1 MMKPFL
7 YLTSALAVMALAF
20 WAYRENYATQ
30 RALRDLATAQDAI
43 ADLRE
48 EIAMQKAEWAY
59 LNRPERLRAL
69 ATANF
74 DALQLLPLE
83 PDQLGEAQA
92 VAFPTPP
99 GPATGADAGKLV
111 ITGTSDTKGAIMPKP
126 DDKAF
131 P

>member
-1 MMKPFL
+1 MMKPLL
-7 YLTSALAVMALAF
+7 YITSALAVMALAF

-30 RALRDLATAQDAI
+30 RALRDLTAAQDAI
-43 ADLRE
+43 ANLRE

-59 LNRPERLRAL
+59 LNRPERLREL

-74 DALQLLPLE
+74 DSLQLLPLE
-83 PDQLGEAQA
+83 PDQLGDAQS
-92 VAFPTPP
+92 VAFPAPA
-99 GPATGADAGKLV
+99 GPALGADAGKLI
-111 ITGTSDTKGAIMPKP
+111 ITGTSDTKGAIMPKS